1 MRAIDIELT
10 PCDESGARL
19 FAVLESVAFPFPA
32 CSVEERTEAIL
43 DNPRCPLDRH
53 FLARVGGAVVGGFR
67 IVPLEMKVSPKR
79 NGWGQVGGLGRLAVY
94 PHFRRQGLAGGV
106 IRLVLQRSYEQGDL
120 LSLLYPTSF
129 GLYRRYGYA
138 IASRHALY
146 CVPPQAFP
154 DSVTRERIRP
164 ATPADVV
171 EINRCYEQQ
180 MFGALGIIRRS
191 ASVWRGLF
199 LSAHDDDAQAR
210 WVYVGENGEIEGY
223 LSTSYSSTGNFA
235 VHRLAVK
242 EWFVTSGEALRAFM
256 GFFRAQSSSI
266 ELVHLPAPLRSA
278 LEGALVEPVWPQDPD
293 VLPWRQPLG
302 KICSTLVGRIIR
314 LNDAIA
320 AREFA
325 EDGDINLLVE
335 DWSLPANSGYYS
347 LHTRGGTGE
356 LRAAEEK
363 AADVRL
369 DISVLSALYC
379 GTTTASQARVFGQ
392 LEATEGAVKQL
403 DSMLGPTSFMVW
415 DYF

>member
-19 FAVLESVAFPFPA
+19 FAVLENVAFPFPPH
-32 CSVEERTEAIL
+32 SLEERIGAVL
-43 DNPRCPLDRH
+43 KNPRCPVDRH

-67 IVPLEMKVSPKR
+67 IMPLEMKVAPRRK
-79 NGWGQVGGLGRLAVY
+79 GWVQVGGLGRLGVY

-138 IASRHALY
+138 IASRHVLY

-164 ATPADVV
+164 ATPADVS

-180 MFGALGIIRRS
+180 MFGALGIIRRN
-191 ASVWRGLF
+191 ASVWRDIF
-199 LSAHDDDAQAR
+199 LAPHEEAQAR
-210 WVYVGENGEIEGY
+210 WVYVGESGEIEGY
-223 LSTSYSSTGNFA
+223 LSTAYENTGNFA
-235 VHRLAVK
+235 VHRLVVK

-256 GFFRAQSSSI
+256 GFFRAQSSNI
-266 ELVHLPAPLRSA
+266 ELVHLPAPLRSG
-278 LEGALVEPVWPQDPD
+278 LEGALVEPVWPQDAD
-293 VLPWRQPLG
+293 VLPFRQPLG
-302 KICSTLVGRIIR
+302 KLCSTLVGRIIR
-314 LNDAIA
+314 LKDAIA
-320 AREFA
+320 AREFS
-325 EDGDINLLVE
+325 EDGEINLLVE
-335 DWSLPANSGYYS
+335 DWSLPVNSGYYS
-347 LHTRGGTGE
+347 LHVEDGRGE
-356 LRAAEEK
+356 LRAAEER

-369 DISVLSALYC
+369 DISVLSSLYC
-379 GTTTASQARVFGQ
+379 GTNTATQARVFGQ
-392 LEATEGAVKQL
+392 LEASERAAQQL
-403 DSMLGPTSFMVW
+403 DRMLGPTSFMIW